1 MEPFKNAYSPQL
13 VSCIAD
19 HLHRHIAAF
28 DSDAFSGPILE
39 QLEQLELKE
48 RAQLIADTI
57 HAALPDDHQ
66 QRSDIVLATLHPDEV
81 DHANGTSDADGICGW
96 GSMPLTMM
104 VGQRWVDDF
113 DRAMAVQK
121 ELTKRGSSEFGV
133 RYFLLADQQRALQIM
148 RGWINDPNRHVR
160 RLISEGSRPR
170 LPWTMQLPQL
180 IEDPSPMIPILTAL
194 RDDEEEYVRRSVAN
208 HLNDIAKDH
217 PDMIADLAVDW
228 MRGADK
234 HRQKLVRHAC
244 RTLIKQG
251 HPRAMEAIGVSAPS
265 IDVEALTV
273 ATATVVYGNSL
284 DFSATL
290 KSTSAADQSLIIDY
304 LIHFRKA
311 NGQLAAKV
319 FKGSKMTLPAGK
331 THIFKKSHPIRPITT
346 RRYYGGQQGLS
357 LRING
362 NDFGNARFDLVMP
375 ENA

>member
-13 VSCIAD
+13 VACFAD
-19 HLHRHIAAF
+19 HLEKHAPHF
-28 DSDAFSGPILE
+28 DRDSFCRPILAE
-39 QLEQLELKE
+39 LERLELKE
-48 RAQLIADTI
+48 RAQLIADGL
-57 HAALPDDHQ
+57 HHALPKDAAK
-66 QRSDIVLATLHPDEV
+66 RAEVVLAMLHPDEF
-81 DHANGTSDADGICGW
+81 DHANGSSDADGICGW

-104 VGQRWVDDF
+104 VGQRWVEDF

-133 RYFLLADQQRALQIM
+133 RYFLLSDQERALDIM
-148 RGWINDPNRHVR
+148 RGWIDDPNRHVR
-160 RLISEGSRPR
+160 RLISEGTRPR
-170 LPWTMQLPQL
+170 LPWAMQLPRL

-217 PDMIADLAVDW
+217 PDLIADIALDW
-228 MRGADK
+228 VKGAGK

-251 HPRAMEAIGVSAPS
+251 HSGALEAIGVSAPE
-265 IDVEALTV
+265 IDLHALTV
-273 ATATVVYGNSL
+273 DTESVAYGKSL
-284 DFSATL
+284 DFTATL
-290 KSTSAADQSLIIDY
+290 KSNSASDQSLVIDY

-319 FKGSKMTLPAGK
+319 FKGSRITLPAGR
-331 THIFKKSHPIRPITT
+331 THVFRKSHPIRPITT
-346 RRYYGGQQGLS
+346 RRYYAGRQGLS

-362 NDFGNARFDLVMP
+362 KDYGSAQFDLIMP
-375 ENA
+375 ENF

>member
-13 VSCIAD
+13 VACIAD
-19 HLHRHIAAF
+19 HLEKHAPHF
-28 DSDAFSGPILE
+28 DRDSFCRPIVTELE
-39 QLEQLELKE
+39 RLELKE
-48 RAQLIADTI
+48 RAQLIADGV
-57 HAALPDDHQ
+57 HHALPKGAAK
-66 QRSDIVLATLHPDEV
+66 RAEVVLAMLHPDEF
-81 DHANGTSDADGICGW
+81 DHANGNSDAAGICGW

-104 VGQRWVDDF
+104 VGQRWIEDF

-133 RYFLLADQQRALQIM
+133 RYFLLSDQERALDIM
-148 RGWINDPNRHVR
+148 RGWIGDPNRHVR
-160 RLISEGSRPR
+160 RLISEGTRPR
-170 LPWTMQLPQL
+170 LPWAMQLPRL

-217 PDMIADLAVDW
+217 PDLVADIALDW
-228 MRGADK
+228 MKDAGK

-251 HPRAMEAIGVSAPS
+251 HSGALEAIGVSAPE
-265 IDVEALTV
+265 IDLQALTV
-273 ATATVVYGNSL
+273 DTDSVAYGKSL
-284 DFSATL
+284 DFTATL
-290 KSTSAADQSLIIDY
+290 KSKSTTDQSLVIDY

-319 FKGSKMTLPAGK
+319 FKGSRITLPAGR
-331 THIFKKSHPIRPITT
+331 THVFRKSHPIRPITT
-346 RRYYGGQQGLS
+346 RRYYAGRQGLS

-362 NDFGNARFDLVMP
+362 KDYGSTQFDLIMP
-375 ENA
+375 ENS

>member
-13 VSCIAD
+13 VACIAD
-19 HLHRHIAAF
+19 HLEKHVSSF
-28 DSDAFSGPILE
+28 DRESFCRPILAE
-39 QLEQLELKE
+39 LEQLELKE
-48 RAQLIADTI
+48 RAQLIADGL
-57 HAALPDDHQ
+57 HNALPEDAAK
-66 QRSDIVLATLHPDEV
+66 RTNALLAMLHPDEY
-81 DHANGTSDADGICGW
+81 DHANGSSDADGICGW

-104 VGQRWVDDF
+104 VGQRWVEDF

-133 RYFLLADQQRALQIM
+133 RYFLLSDQDRALEIM
-148 RGWINDPNRHVR
+148 RGWIGDPNRHVR
-160 RLISEGSRPR
+160 RLISEGTRPR
-170 LPWTMQLPQL
+170 LPWAMQLPRL

-217 PDMIADLAVDW
+217 PDIVADIAVDW
-228 MRGADK
+228 MKDAGK
-234 HRQKLVRHAC
+234 HRQKLIRHAC

-251 HPRAMEAIGVSAPS
+251 HPRAMEAIGVSAPD
-265 IDVEALTV
+265 IDVRSLTV
-273 ATATVVYGNSL
+273 DTEAVVYGNNL

-290 KSTSAADQSLIIDY
+290 ISKSAADQSLIIDY

-331 THIFKKSHPIRPITT
+331 THVFRKSHPIRPITT
-346 RRYYGGQQGLS
+346 RRYYGGRQGLS

-362 NDFGNARFDLVMP
+362 KDYGNAEFDLIMP
-375 ENA
+375 EAG